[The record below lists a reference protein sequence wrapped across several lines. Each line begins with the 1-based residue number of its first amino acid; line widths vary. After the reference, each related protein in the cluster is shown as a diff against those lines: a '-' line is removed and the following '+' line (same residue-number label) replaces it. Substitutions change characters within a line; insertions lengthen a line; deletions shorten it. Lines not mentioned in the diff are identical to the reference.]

1 MILDKI
7 IVYCYRFN
15 TLKMKTSTRILH
27 WTPRIITILTII
39 FVSMFALDSR
49 TISEFLI
56 HLVPS
61 LILLA
66 ILIIAWN
73 RERIGGIILTIAGGA
88 WCIFVF
94 ILNLRRTHSILV
106 SLEIILML
114 CIPFVVAGIL
124 FIISYYRK
132 KKETLGMI

>member
-1 MILDKI
+1 
-7 IVYCYRFN
+7 
-15 TLKMKTSTRILH
+15 
-27 WTPRIITILTII
+27 
-39 FVSMFALDSR
+39 MFALDSR